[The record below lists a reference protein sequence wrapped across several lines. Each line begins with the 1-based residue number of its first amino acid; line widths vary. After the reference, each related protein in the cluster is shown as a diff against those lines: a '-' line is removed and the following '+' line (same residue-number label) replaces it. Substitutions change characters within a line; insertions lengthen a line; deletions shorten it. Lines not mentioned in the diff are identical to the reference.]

1 MERIS
6 YKMEE
11 FPMAMFD
18 YQRVSPWKTKKNCPL
33 KWLNGIRYD

>member
-18 YQRVSPWKTKKNCPL
+18 YQRVSPLENKEQLPT
-33 KWLNGIRYD
+33 